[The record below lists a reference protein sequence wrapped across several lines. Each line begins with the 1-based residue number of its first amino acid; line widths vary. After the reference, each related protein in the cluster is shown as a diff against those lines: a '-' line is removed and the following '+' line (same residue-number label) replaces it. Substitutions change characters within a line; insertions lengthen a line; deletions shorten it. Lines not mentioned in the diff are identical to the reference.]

1 MRKNIDINFYHNL
14 YSHTINIAIFF
25 EELLHTKD
33 YLFLIRFKNKKMAK
47 NDNNDDNHTDNKHSS
62 PVTVIVKRIAKK
74 DKIKEFEEWLSGIS
88 KEVSKQEG
96 SMGIDII
103 RPTNYNKSKLEYV
116 VIFRFNN
123 YANLTKWEKSPI
135 RDEWLQKGRKLVE
148 ADPDVQKLTGLEF
161 WFTPYFKDESSPM
174 IPLNPPPRYKMVIV
188 TIPVISI
195 LLMTLVPQIHI
206 LTEMLSIPFPVRLV
220 IALTITVLL
229 MTYVIMPL
237 LTKLLKSWLF
247 KT

>member
-1 MRKNIDINFYHNL
+1 MTKNNNNNN
-14 YSHTINIAIFF
+14 NI
-25 EELLHTKD
+25 
-33 YLFLIRFKNKKMAK
+33 
-47 NDNNDDNHTDNKHSS
+47 DNKHSN

-88 KEVSKQEG
+88 KEVSRQEG

-103 RPTNYNKSKLEYV
+103 RPTNNNNKSKLEYV

-123 YANLTKWEKSPI
+123 YDNLTKWEKSPI
-135 RDEWLQKGRKLVE
+135 RNEWLQKGRKLVE
-148 ADPDVQKLTGLEF
+148 ADPDVQKMTGLEF

-174 IPLNPPPRYKMVIV
+174 IPIQPPPRYKMVIV

-195 LLMTLVPQIHI
+195 LLLTLVPQIHF
-206 LTEMLSIPFPVRLV
+206 LTEMLSIPFPIRLV
-220 IALTITVLL
+220 IAITIIVLL

-247 KT
+247 KN

>member
-1 MRKNIDINFYHNL
+1 M
-14 YSHTINIAIFF
+14 SQ
-25 EELLHTKD
+25 
-33 YLFLIRFKNKKMAK
+33 
-47 NDNNDDNHTDNKHSS
+47 DNNSNEDSK
-62 PVTVIVKRIAKK
+62 PVTVIVRRIAKK

-88 KEVSKQEG
+88 KEVSRQEG

-103 RPTNYNKSKLEYV
+103 KPTSSNASSKSKSEYV
-116 VIFRFNN
+116 IIFRFNN
-123 YANLTKWEKSPI
+123 YDNLAKWEKSPI
-135 RDEWLQKGRKLVE
+135 RNEWLQKGRKLVE
-148 ADPDVQKLTGLEF
+148 NDPDVEKMTGLEF
-161 WFTPYFKDESSPM
+161 WFTPNFKDEYSPM
-174 IPLNPPPRYKMVIV
+174 IPLQPPPRYKMVIV

-195 LLMTLVPQIHI
+195 LLLTLVPQIHF
-206 LTEMLSIPFPVRLV
+206 LTEMLSIPFPIRLV

>member
-1 MRKNIDINFYHNL
+1 MPVEDNNNNNNNNN
-14 YSHTINIAIFF
+14 TN
-25 EELLHTKD
+25 
-33 YLFLIRFKNKKMAK
+33 NK
-47 NDNNDDNHTDNKHSS
+47 NDDNNTDNKHSN

-88 KEVSKQEG
+88 KEVSKH
-96 SMGIDII
+96 
-103 RPTNYNKSKLEYV
+103 KYV
-116 VIFRFNN
+116 TISRFNN
-123 YANLTKWEKSPI
+123 YDSLTKWGKSTI
-135 RDEWLQKGRKLVE
+135 RNEWLQKGRKLVE
-148 ADPDVQKLTGLEF
+148 ADPDVQKLTGFEF

-195 LLMTLVPQIHI
+195 MLMTLVPQIHI
-206 LTEMLSIPFPVRLV
+206 LTEMLSIPFPVKLV
-220 IALTITVLL
+220 ITLTITVLL
-229 MTYVIMPL
+229 ITYVIMPL

>member
-1 MRKNIDINFYHNL
+1 MSK
-14 YSHTINIAIFF
+14 
-25 EELLHTKD
+25 E
-33 YLFLIRFKNKKMAK
+33 
-47 NDNNDDNHTDNKHSS
+47 DNNSTKHSN

-88 KEVSKQEG
+88 KEVSRQEG

-103 RPTNYNKSKLEYV
+103 KPTPNISNKSKPEYV
-116 VIFRFNN
+116 IIFRFNT
-123 YANLTKWEKSPI
+123 YENLDKWEKSPI
-135 RDEWLQKGRKLVE
+135 RHEWLQKGRKLAE
-148 ADPDVQKLTGLEF
+148 SDYDVQKMTGLEF
-161 WFTPYFKDESSPM
+161 WFTPYFNDESSPM
-174 IPLNPPPRYKMVIV
+174 IPLQPPPRYKMVIV

-195 LLMTLVPQIHI
+195 LLLTLVPQIHF
-206 LTEMLSIPFPVRLV
+206 LTEMLSIPFPIRLV

>member
-1 MRKNIDINFYHNL
+1 
-14 YSHTINIAIFF
+14 
-25 EELLHTKD
+25 
-33 YLFLIRFKNKKMAK
+33 MAAEDNTSTNANNK
-47 NDNNDDNHTDNKHSS
+47 NDDTNTDNKHSN
-62 PVTVIVKRIAKK
+62 PVTVIVKRIAKN

-96 SMGIDII
+96 NMGIDII
-103 RPTNYNKSKLEYV
+103 RPTDKSKLEYV
-116 VIFRFNN
+116 IIFRFNN
-123 YANLTKWEKSPI
+123 YDSLTKWEKSTI
-135 RDEWLQKGRKLVE
+135 RNEWLQKGRKLVE

-161 WFTPYFKDESSPM
+161 WFTPYFKDESSSM

-195 LLMTLVPQIHI
+195 MLMTLVPQIHI
-206 LTEMLSIPFPVRLV
+206 LTEMLLIPFPVRLV

>member
-1 MRKNIDINFYHNL
+1 M
-14 YSHTINIAIFF
+14 S
-25 EELLHTKD
+25 EEN
-33 YLFLIRFKNKKMAK
+33 Y
-47 NDNNDDNHTDNKHSS
+47 NNNNHSK

-123 YANLTKWEKSPI
+123 YASLTKWEKSPI

>member
-1 MRKNIDINFYHNL
+1 MSK
-14 YSHTINIAIFF
+14 
-25 EELLHTKD
+25 E
-33 YLFLIRFKNKKMAK
+33 
-47 NDNNDDNHTDNKHSS
+47 DNNSTKHSN

-88 KEVSKQEG
+88 KEVSRQEG

-103 RPTNYNKSKLEYV
+103 KPTPNISNKSKPEYV
-116 VIFRFNN
+116 IIFRFNT
-123 YANLTKWEKSPI
+123 YENLDKWEKSPI
-135 RDEWLQKGRKLVE
+135 RHEWLQKGRKLVE
-148 ADPDVQKLTGLEF
+148 ANPDVQKMTGLEF
-161 WFTPYFKDESSPM
+161 WFTPYFNDESSPM
-174 IPLNPPPRYKMVIV
+174 IPLQPPPRYKMVIV

-195 LLMTLVPQIHI
+195 LLLTLVPQIHF
-206 LTEMLSIPFPVRLV
+206 LTEMLSIPFPIRLV

-237 LTKLLKSWLF
+237 LTKLLKPWLF

>member
-1 MRKNIDINFYHNL
+1 M
-14 YSHTINIAIFF
+14 TA
-25 EELLHTKD
+25 
-33 YLFLIRFKNKKMAK
+33 
-47 NDNNDDNHTDNKHSS
+47 NDNNDNNTDRHSN

-103 RPTNYNKSKLEYV
+103 RPTNNNKSKLEYV

-123 YANLTKWEKSPI
+123 YHNLAKWEKSPI
-135 RDEWLQKGRKLVE
+135 RNEWLRKGRKLIE

-161 WFTPYFKDESSPM
+161 WFTPFFKEKSSSM
-174 IPLNPPPRYKMVIV
+174 IPLQPPPRYKMVIV
-188 TIPVISI
+188 TIPVISV
-195 LLMTLVPQIHI
+195 LLLTLVPQIHL
-206 LTEMLSIPFPVRLV
+206 LTEMLSIPFPLRLV
-220 IALTITVLL
+220 ISITITVLI
-229 MTYVIMPL
+229 MTYVIMPT

-247 KT
+247 KN

>member
-1 MRKNIDINFYHNL
+1 M
-14 YSHTINIAIFF
+14 S
-25 EELLHTKD
+25 EEV
-33 YLFLIRFKNKKMAK
+33 
-47 NDNNDDNHTDNKHSS
+47 NDSTKHSK
-62 PVTVIVKRIAKK
+62 PVTVIVRRIAKK

-88 KEVSKQEG
+88 KEVSRQEG

-103 RPTNYNKSKLEYV
+103 KPTPNISNKSKPEYV
-116 VIFRFNN
+116 IIFRFNT
-123 YANLTKWEKSPI
+123 YENLDKWETSPI
-135 RDEWLQKGRKLVE
+135 RHEWLQKGRKLAE
-148 ADPDVQKLTGLEF
+148 SDYDVQKLTGLEF

-174 IPLNPPPRYKMVIV
+174 IPLQPPPRYKMVIV

-195 LLMTLVPQIHI
+195 LLMTLVPQIHF
-206 LTEMLSIPFPVRLV
+206 LTEMLSIPFPIRLV

-237 LTKLLKSWLF
+237 LTKLLKPWLF